1 MSLDDA
7 GPTPVR
13 PLMALRA
20 LLALSQNPQ
29 DTTQVFRLGEAI
41 KGRSPFKLLARFRSD
56 PLGRQVL
63 QERRPLLDTLV
74 RTDWLQSLPPGSM
87 GRVYHDFL
95 AEQGLSAQ
103 GLVDLSRAGGLFM
116 ADDGSDR
123 YFIGQRLRDIHDLM
137 HVLTG
142 YGRDELGELCVLAFS
157 YPHQYTRSFAV
168 LAILG
173 ALAKRRLL
181 GGTGVRR
188 AIFQAWRDGRRAT
201 WLLVQ
206 PLETLLAQDL
216 GAVRRRLNILAP
228 QRYLAL
234 TDRLRAQGRDIPPP
248 PGRDLP

>member
-95 AEQGLSAQ
+95 AEQGLSAWSTCP
-103 GLVDLSRAGGLFM
+103 VRAACSWPTM
-116 ADDGSDR
+116 A
-123 YFIGQRLRDIHDLM
+123 Q
-137 HVLTG
+137 T
-142 YGRDELGELCVLAFS
+142 
-157 YPHQYTRSFAV
+157 
-168 LAILG
+168 AISS
-173 ALAKRRLL
+173 ANAC
-181 GGTGVRR
+181 
-188 AIFQAWRDGRRAT
+188 AT
-201 WLLVQ
+201 S
-206 PLETLLAQDL
+206 T
-216 GAVRRRLNILAP
+216 
-228 QRYLAL
+228 
-234 TDRLRAQGRDIPPP
+234 TSCTS
-248 PGRDLP
+248 